1 MEVTVEALDF
11 THNTA
16 KYLVPSLDAADVE
29 EVAAGVAAEL
39 ADEAAT
45 AWTGRSLATTVGA
58 AEVGVVSDPDSP
70 RGTHAAEAEDK
81 ARARA
86 RICL

>member
-1 MEVTVEALDF
+1 VEGHDF
-11 THNTA
+11 THKTA
-16 KYLVPSLDAADVE
+16 KYLVPSLDAEDDDE
-29 EVAAGVAAEL
+29 LVAAGADAAEL

-45 AWTGRSLATTVGA
+45 AWTGRSLATTLGA
-58 AEVGVVSDPDSP
+58 AEVGVVWEPESP

-86 RICL
+86 TICL